1 MSTKRTEQTM
11 LTLIATAAENDR
23 DGFNRTLAAVEVS
36 DLAGVV
42 LQLAVLAG
50 RAPLPDPV
58 RNSPQAPAEAAR
70 VARARLLELSRA
82 SDE

>member
-23 DGFNRTLAAVEVS
+23 DGFNRALSAVEVS

-50 RAPLPDPV
+50 RAPLPDTV
-58 RNSPQAPAEAAR
+58 RNSRQAPAAAGR
-70 VARARLLELSRA
+70 VARARLAELAADSG
-82 SDE
+82 D